1 MLWREL
7 VAVLSFTHTRYKG
20 GAEKGIKEMET
31 LTIEL
36 TANQIGLLIT
46 LVGKE
51 MNVTD
56 GLKFVAL
63 DELKDILRNA

>member
-1 MLWREL
+1 MD
-7 VAVLSFTHTRYKG
+7 
-20 GAEKGIKEMET
+20 T

-51 MNVTD
+51 MNGSD
-56 GLKFVAL
+56 GQKFEAL